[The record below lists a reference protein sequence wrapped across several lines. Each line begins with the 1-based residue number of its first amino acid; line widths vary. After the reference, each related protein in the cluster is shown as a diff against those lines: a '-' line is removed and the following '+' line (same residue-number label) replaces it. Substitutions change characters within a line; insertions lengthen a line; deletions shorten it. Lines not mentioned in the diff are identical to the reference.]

1 MPAAVRYRPVSSGEP
16 PEGKDEA
23 GRTAEMES
31 DPVVAPVAL
40 LSGTQLVLRRGLAL
54 LLLLVLLFIGMAAYF
69 AFPAPEPTALP
80 SGNLTAA
87 WDVNATMTPTPWL
100 ISSAAPE
107 AAV

>member
-1 MPAAVRYRPVSSGEP
+1 
-16 PEGKDEA
+16 
-23 GRTAEMES
+23 
-31 DPVVAPVAL
+31 
-40 LSGTQLVLRRGLAL
+40 
-54 LLLLVLLFIGMAAYF
+54 LLVLLFIGMAAYF

-107 AAV
+107 EAV